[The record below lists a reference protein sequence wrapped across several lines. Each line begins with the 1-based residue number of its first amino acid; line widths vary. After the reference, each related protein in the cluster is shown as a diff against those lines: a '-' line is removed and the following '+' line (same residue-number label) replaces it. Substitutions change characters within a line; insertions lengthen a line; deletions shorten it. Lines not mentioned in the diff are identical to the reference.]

1 MRETDRPSERTNM
14 PDSALIRRVR
24 ARRVF
29 RLESA
34 DSIVFNV
41 AAYKLDRELGIAE
54 HIAVENN
61 LRIITSWPDV
71 LLDKAAQ

>member
-1 MRETDRPSERTNM
+1 MRETGPPNERTNM
-14 PDSALIRRVR
+14 PETALIRRMR
-24 ARRVF
+24 ARRVL
-29 RLESA
+29 RIESG

>member
-1 MRETDRPSERTNM
+1 MRETDRPNERTNM
-14 PDSALIRRVR
+14 PGTAIIRRMR
-24 ARRVF
+24 ARRTL
-29 RLESA
+29 RIETA

-61 LRIITSWPDV
+61 LRLITNWPEV
-71 LLDKAAQ
+71 LVANSAE